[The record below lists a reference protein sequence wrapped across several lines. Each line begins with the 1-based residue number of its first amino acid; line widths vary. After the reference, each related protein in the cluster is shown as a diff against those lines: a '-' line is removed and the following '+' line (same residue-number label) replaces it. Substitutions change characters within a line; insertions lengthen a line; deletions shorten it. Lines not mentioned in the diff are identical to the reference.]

1 MSKSCRPRIKLR
13 GTRVAPIGAAV
24 GVAVSSALNAQ
35 TPPEAVDDNF
45 EVVKRN
51 VWQAAGNVFDND
63 TAVNPFFR
71 SISSLDVRDAGYVFR
86 SSGDVT
92 YRRLYE
98 GRCAATSDRF
108 EYEMEDDSGLNV
120 TAELQVTLLPP
131 VQTDTYQVQA
141 GQTLTEDVQAN
152 DPMPINPL
160 NVVDQLNVTDFLA
173 PGFGTVNQSSPGVVN
188 QTGQFTYQPDPGFS
202 GNDSFV
208 YLTADPDTGCDWN
221 TEVNVLVLPTAVT
234 DSASTPGG
242 QQVCNIDVL
251 GNDLGSGLSLVNVTQ
266 PVNGTVSISGDDTL
280 CFTPDQGFL
289 GLATFAYTIEDT
301 NGSQVDGSVEVD
313 VFNLPPVL
321 VDDSYQVNAGQ
332 SLSGNVFDN
341 DSDPNGDS
349 LSASLATPPADGNV
363 VLDPDGAFTYTPDA
377 GFSGSDGFSYSA
389 TDALRGAPPTA
400 NVAIVVVPVVVD
412 TVVTGSTEQEVSGNL
427 LDDAQGSGLTVTG
440 WTEPS
445 IGTLTV
451 NPHGS
456 YTFVAPPGFTGTVEF
471 QFTAEDAFGSQVQ
484 GSVSLGFAL
493 AYSVPGPGAG
503 GLGLLALLLGW
514 LGFRRLR

>member
-1 MSKSCRPRIKLR
+1 MSQSRRPRVKLR
-13 GTRVAPIGAAV
+13 GSKVAPIGAAV
-24 GVAVSSALNAQ
+24 GVAVGGALNAQ
-35 TPPEAVDDNF
+35 TPPEAVDDVF
-45 EVVKRN
+45 EVVKRDT
-51 VWQAAGNVFDND
+51 WQAAGNLFDND
-63 TAVNPFFR
+63 TAVNPRLRNLFP
-71 SISSLDVRDAGYVFR
+71 LDVIDGRYSFNF
-86 SSGDVT
+86 SGDVE
-92 YRRLYE
+92 YRGLQT
-98 GRCAATSDRF
+98 GSCAATADRF
-108 EYEMEDDSGLNV
+108 EYDMQDDSGINV
-120 TAELQVTLLPP
+120 RAEVQVTLLPP
-131 VQTDTYQVQA
+131 VRTDTYQVQA
-141 GQTLTEDVQAN
+141 GQTLAEDVQAN

-234 DSASTPGG
+234 DSAATPGG

-289 GLATFAYTIEDT
+289 GLATFAYTIEDS

-313 VFNLPPVL
+313 VLNLPPVL

-349 LSASLATPPADGNV
+349 LSASLAAPPADGNV
-363 VLDPDGAFTYTPDA
+363 VLDPDGSFTYTPDA

-389 TDALRGAPPTA
+389 TDAPRGTA
-400 NVAIVVVPVVVD
+400 ATADVAIVVVPVVAD
-412 TVVTGSTEQEVSGNL
+412 TVVTDSTEQEISGNL
-427 LDDAQGSGLTVTG
+427 LDNAQGSGLTIID

-451 NPHGS
+451 NPDGS
-456 YTFVAPPGFTGTVEF
+456 YTFVAPLGFTGTVEI
-471 QFTAEDAFGSQVQ
+471 QFTAEDGSGSQVQ

-503 GLGLLALLLGW
+503 GLGFLALLMGW